1 LKRPLPVALVIA
13 FAARAAPVL
22 FGYEHYGDAPVRI
35 ELAERW
41 AQAPHL
47 WHGYLETYQYG
58 PLHLTVVGGLVR
70 LLGERVVAARL
81 LSLVSGLVGVWL
93 LYRVAE
99 RERGREAGF
108 WAAFGLALS
117 PLHVQASATGASE
130 ALFLALLL
138 GALLLALRD
147 HALLSALLLGAAG
160 LVRYDGW
167 MYVPLF
173 GALLFAR
180 TRDVPRALG
189 YCAIATAP
197 ALFWL
202 WVNTR
207 WTGDP
212 FAPIH
217 HIDREHAI
225 LAQMALAS
233 SGRLRTRLEGLLY
246 WPCAICI
253 VATPVLGLLGLWGS
267 ARAALRRESGWELVA
282 IAWLPAAW
290 FTLRAAAL
298 LDFRPMARF
307 TLVAAALS
315 LVFAHDALALLRGPV
330 RAVAVGAAAA
340 TPLVLAALCWNR
352 TGAAA
357 EWARPLAPI
366 GSLPP
371 GIAEAARWLAANT
384 AATDAILLDG
394 SPYYLDITLAFAA
407 GLPEE
412 RWIRVSWKE
421 DFEQRLARHTPVFAV
436 LIVRGPL
443 GDFTRDRFDFRGL
456 HFCAE
461 QHYTYAT
468 VYRRCAPVLPAL
480 DAK

>member
-1 LKRPLPVALVIA
+1 LKRPLPVALAIA
-13 FAARAAPVL
+13 LAARVAPVL

-58 PLHLTVVGGLVR
+58 PLHLTLVGGLVR
-70 LLGERVVAARL
+70 LLGDRVVAARL
-81 LSLVSGLVGVWL
+81 LSLTSGLVGVWL

-108 WAAFGLALS
+108 WAAFGFALS
-117 PLHVQASATGASE
+117 PLHIQASATGASE

-138 GALLLALRD
+138 GALFLVLRERALF
-147 HALLSALLLGAAG
+147 SALLLGAAG

-167 MYVPLF
+167 MYLPLF
-173 GALLFAR
+173 GALLLVR
-180 TRDVPRALG
+180 TRDLPRALG
-189 YCAIATAP
+189 YCAVAAAP

-202 WVNTR
+202 WVNAR

-212 FAPIH
+212 LAPIH
-217 HIDREHAI
+217 HIDRDHAT
-225 LAQMALAS
+225 LARRAVAAS
-233 SGRLRTRLEGLLY
+233 GPLRARLEGLIF
-246 WPCAICI
+246 WPATICI

-267 ARAALRRESGWELVA
+267 ARATWRRETGWELVA

-290 FTLRAAAL
+290 FTFRTAAL
-298 LDFRPMARF
+298 LDFHPMARF

-315 LVFAHDALALLRGPV
+315 LVFAHDAMSLLRGPV
-330 RAVAVGAAAA
+330 RALAVAGAVA
-340 TPLVLAALCWNR
+340 TPLVLTALCWNR

-371 GIAEAARWLAANT
+371 GIAEAAHWLAANT
-384 AATDAILLDG
+384 APTDAILLDG
-394 SPYYLDITLAFAA
+394 NPSYLDITLAFAA

-412 RWIRVSWKE
+412 RWIRVSWK
-421 DFEQRLARHTPVFAV
+421 DGFEQRLARHTPTFAV
-436 LIVRGPL
+436 LLDRGPL
-443 GDFTRDRFDFRGL
+443 GDFTRDRFDFGGL
-456 HFCAE
+456 RFCAA
-461 QHYTYAT
+461 QRYTYAT
-468 VYRRCAPVLPAL
+468 VYRSCAPGPTSP
-480 DAK
+480 

>member
-13 FAARAAPVL
+13 LAARAAPVL

-58 PLHLTVVGGLVR
+58 PLHLTLVGGLVR
-70 LLGERVVAARL
+70 LLGDRVVAARL
-81 LSLVSGLVGVWL
+81 LSLTSGLVGVWL

-99 RERGREAGF
+99 GERGPEAGF

-117 PLHVQASATGASE
+117 PLHIQASATGASE
-130 ALFLALLL
+130 SLFLALLL
-138 GALLLALRD
+138 GALLLVLRER
-147 HALLSALLLGAAG
+147 ALLSALLLGAAG

-167 MYVPLF
+167 MYLPLL
-173 GALLFAR
+173 GALLLVR
-180 TRDVPRALG
+180 TREVPRALG
-189 YCAIATAP
+189 YCAVAAAP

-202 WVNTR
+202 WVNAR
-207 WTGDP
+207 WSGDP
-212 FAPIH
+212 LAPIH
-217 HIDREHAI
+217 HIDREHAM
-225 LAQMALAS
+225 LAQTALAS
-233 SGRLRTRLEGLLY
+233 WGPLRARLEGLVF
-246 WPCAICI
+246 WPSAVCI

-267 ARAALRRESGWELVA
+267 ARAAWRREAGWELVA

-290 FTLRAAAL
+290 FTFRTAAL
-298 LDFRPMARF
+298 LDFHPMARF

-315 LVFAHDALALLRGPV
+315 LVFAHDAMALLRGPV
-330 RAVAVGAAAA
+330 RGVAVAAAAA
-340 TPLVLAALCWNR
+340 TPLVLTALCWNR

-371 GIAEAARWLAANT
+371 GIAEAAHWLAANT
-384 AATDAILLDG
+384 APADAILLDG

-407 GLPEE
+407 GLPED

-421 DFEQRLARHTPVFAV
+421 DFEQRLARHTPTFAV
-436 LIVRGPL
+436 LLVRGPL
-443 GDFTRDRFDFRGL
+443 GDFTRDRFDFRSVR
-456 HFCAE
+456 FCAA
-461 QHYTYAT
+461 QRYTYAT
-468 VYRRCAPVLPAL
+468 VYRSCAPGPTSP
-480 DAK
+480 

>member
-1 LKRPLPVALVIA
+1 LKRPLPVALAIA
-13 FAARAAPVL
+13 LAARAAPVL

-41 AQAPHL
+41 ARDPHL

-58 PLHLTVVGGLVR
+58 PLHLTLVGGLVR
-70 LLGERVVAARL
+70 LLGDRIVAARI
-81 LSLVSGLVGVWL
+81 LSLTSGLVGVWL

-117 PLHVQASATGASE
+117 PLHIQASATGASE

-138 GALLLALRD
+138 GALFLVLREQ
-147 HALLSALLLGAAG
+147 ALLSALLLGAAG

-173 GALLFAR
+173 GALLLLR
-180 TRDVPRALG
+180 TRDVSRALG
-189 YCAIATAP
+189 YCAVAAAP

-202 WVNTR
+202 WVNWR

-212 FAPIH
+212 LAPIH
-217 HIDREHAI
+217 HIDRDHAM
-225 LAQMALAS
+225 LARMAAAS
-233 SGRLRTRLEGLLY
+233 SGPLRARLEGLVY
-246 WPCAICI
+246 WPSAVCI
-253 VATPVLGLLGLWGS
+253 AATPLLGLLGLWGS
-267 ARAALRRESGWELVA
+267 ARAAWRRETGWELVA
-282 IAWLPAAW
+282 IAWLPAVY
-290 FTLRAAAL
+290 FTFRAAAL
-298 LDFRPMARF
+298 RDFHPMTRF

-315 LVFAHDALALLRGPV
+315 LVFAHEAMALLRGPV
-330 RAVAVGAAAA
+330 RAMAIGTAVA
-340 TPLVLAALCWNR
+340 TPLALAALCWNR

-357 EWARPLAPI
+357 EWARPIAPI

-371 GIAEAARWLAANT
+371 GIAEAAHWLAKHT
-384 AATDAILLDG
+384 APADTILLDG

-412 RWIRVSWKE
+412 RWIRLSWKE
-421 DFEQRLARHTPVFAV
+421 GFEQRLARHAPTFTV
-436 LIVRGPL
+436 LLVGGPL

-456 HFCAE
+456 RFCAA
-461 QHYTYAT
+461 QRYTYAT
-468 VYRRCAPVLPAL
+468 VYRSCAPGPTTP
-480 DAK
+480 

>member
-1 LKRPLPVALVIA
+1 MKRPLPVALVIA
-13 FAARAAPVL
+13 LAARALPVL

-35 ELAERW
+35 ELAQRW

-58 PLHLTVVGGLVR
+58 PLHLTLVGGLVR
-70 LLGERVVAARL
+70 LLGDRVVAARL
-81 LSLVSGLVGVWL
+81 LSLASGLVGVWL

-117 PLHVQASATGASE
+117 PLHIQASATGASE

-138 GALLLALRD
+138 GALLLALREQP
-147 HALLSALLLGAAG
+147 LLSAVLLGAAG

-173 GALLFAR
+173 GALLLAR

-189 YCAIATAP
+189 YCAVAAAP

-212 FAPIH
+212 VAPLH
-217 HIDREHAI
+217 HIDRDHAM
-225 LAQMALAS
+225 LARMALDS
-233 SGRLRTRLEGLLY
+233 SGPVRARLEGLLF
-246 WPCAICI
+246 WPAAVCI
-253 VATPVLGLLGLWGS
+253 VATPVLGLFALCGS
-267 ARAALRRESGWELVA
+267 ARAAWRRQTGWELVA

-290 FTLRAAAL
+290 FTFRAAAL

-315 LVFAHDALALLRGPV
+315 LVFAHDAMALLRGPL
-330 RAVAVGAAAA
+330 RALSVAAAAA
-340 TPLVLAALCWNR
+340 TPLILAALCWNR

-371 GIAEAARWLAANT
+371 GIAEAAHWLAANT
-384 AATDAILLDG
+384 APSDAILLDG

-407 GLPEE
+407 SLPEE

-421 DFEQRLARHTPVFAV
+421 DFEQRLARHTPAFAV

-456 HFCAE
+456 RFCAA
-461 QHYTYAT
+461 QRYTYAT
-468 VYRRCAPVLPAL
+468 VYRSCPPAPTSP
-480 DAK
+480 